1 METGCR
7 RRNRPG
13 FSGENGLVARLIFCI
28 THAADVRRQ
37 WHRAAGVN
45 IDISVEDD
53 NPSALRYDLFDAR
66 RYAIDDG
73 RTTRAHFAARFDQA
87 FPASW
92 SKLLQEQEFDRA
104 VIGKSP
110 GGQNT
115 RVVENEQIAQSQEAF

>member
-7 RRNRPG
+7 RRNGPG

-37 WHRAAGVN
+37 WHRAARVN
-45 IDISVEDD
+45 IYIPVEHD

-66 RYAIDDG
+66 GYAIDGG
-73 RTTRAHFAARFDQA
+73 RATCAHFAARFDQA

-92 SKLLQEQEFDRA
+92 SRLLQVLEFSR
-104 VIGKSP
+104 
-110 GGQNT
+110 
-115 RVVENEQIAQSQEAF
+115 

>member
-7 RRNRPG
+7 RRNGPG

-37 WHRAAGVN
+37 WHRAARVN
-45 IDISVEDD
+45 IYIPVEHD

-66 RYAIDDG
+66 GYAIDGG
-73 RTTRAHFAARFDQA
+73 RATGAHFAARFDQA

-92 SKLLQEQEFDRA
+92 SKLLQE
-104 VIGKSP
+104 
-110 GGQNT
+110 
-115 RVVENEQIAQSQEAF
+115 